1 MQHSH
6 LSKKIVGS
14 LLAFAF
20 VVGFAVSSSR
30 AAAQQPAP
38 AVQSEKA
45 AASEQARPEGSSE
58 AKPTQEEQ
66 EHGFLVNGPIVKW
79 VAKSTGMSVDTTATI
94 FLFVNFAI
102 IFFGIAIPLSRVL
115 PKIIRKR
122 SQTLGHSLAEAR
134 KATTDA
140 DARLSAVEAKLAGL
154 DEEIARFRAQ
164 VEEESKSDEARIKA
178 SIGEEKERIVASA
191 EQELN
196 AAAAHAQRSLRN
208 FAADLAIEQA
218 AKQMVLT
225 PEIDRALIAEFVGN
239 AAEGGKN

>member
-1 MQHSH
+1 MQRSQ
-6 LSKKIVGS
+6 LSKKIVS
-14 LLAFAF
+14 SVLAFAF

-30 AAAQQPAP
+30 AAAQQQAP
-38 AVQSEKA
+38 AAQPA
-45 AASEQARPEGSSE
+45 AAEQAKPAGNSE

-79 VAKSTGMSVDTTATI
+79 VAKSTGMSADLTATI
-94 FLFVNFAI
+94 FLFINFAI
-102 IFFGIAIPLSRVL
+102 IFFGVAIPIGRIL
-115 PKIIRKR
+115 PKIMRKR

-178 SIGEEKERIVASA
+178 SIEEEKERIVASA